1 MQNTGLIRR
10 LAAIVYDSLLIG
22 ALLFLATTPFIAAR
36 GGEPVEIGDNL
47 ERDAQLRLELFVRL
61 LEPVMLFL
69 IAGLILFVVAALLL
83 PIFQV
88 SKVASGG

>member
-1 MQNTGLIRR
+1 MIAVGADSNNLEEVLI
-10 LAAIVYDSLLIG
+10 
-22 ALLFLATTPFIAAR
+22 
-36 GGEPVEIGDNL
+36 EISDNL

-83 PIFQV
+83 PIFQ
-88 SKVASGG
+88 SSGTLA